1 MFMKNISLKKIILIF
16 LLSKPAFCNDG
27 IWTGVFDINGHG
39 TYDFTGLINNNK
51 ATAYTEKAK
60 VVYDGI
66 IKTNANNEFVW
77 NLSMYLKDGSFFGT
91 AEIKGKI
98 IDEKIMS
105 GKWSTKPAKDY
116 GNIYLKKNNTENKSS
131 TNYHKEWISF
141 NSKIKHSFMIN
152 NNKIL
157 GKDENGCNYYGDLKY
172 LNNNIHSL
180 NIEIASCGVSD
191 GNYTGMAHINEENNL
206 ILNATN
212 KNFSLFLKFK

>member
-1 MFMKNISLKKIILIF
+1 MKNISLKKILVIF
-16 LLSKPAFCNDG
+16 LLSKSAFCNDG
-27 IWTGVFDINGHG
+27 IWSGVFDINGHG
-39 TYDFTGLINNNK
+39 VYDFTGLINNNK

-116 GNIYLKKNNTENKSS
+116 GNIYLKRNNTENKSS
-131 TNYHKEWISF
+131 TKYDKEWISF
-141 NSKIKHSFMIN
+141 NSKIMHSFMI
-152 NNKIL
+152 
-157 GKDENGCNYYGDLKY
+157 
-172 LNNNIHSL
+172 NNNIHSL